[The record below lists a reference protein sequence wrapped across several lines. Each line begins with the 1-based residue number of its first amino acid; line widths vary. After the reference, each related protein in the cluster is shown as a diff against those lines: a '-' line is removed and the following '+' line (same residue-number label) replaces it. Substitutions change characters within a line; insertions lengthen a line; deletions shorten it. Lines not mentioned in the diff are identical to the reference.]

1 MDKNQIDVKENYIF
15 HLDNECMF
23 VNDVRLKK
31 EKELL

>member
-1 MDKNQIDVKENYIF
+1 MHEIGTNIINDFQMEMIK
-15 HLDNECMF
+15 CMF